1 MFEVGK
7 SKRKWTCSRISS
19 TRRARTRGCHCPI
32 PPHHQR
38 GTVRWIPSQTKQ
50 KFRVGLQRIKDEVRG
65 LIVTLG
71 LVETEILFKYPRGV
85 CNLSSPEREERGHVA
100 GYVQKGTRG
109 RVLRRCVTA
118 KPAGTASEKRGS
130 HDAAAERSEARA
142 TLATHPAWRMCSVAS
157 VAGAAEWLCG
167 LPRQRWMRCDEVT
180 AMGGVAA

>member
-38 GTVRWIPSQTKQ
+38 STVRWIPSQTKQ

-100 GYVQKGTRG
+100 GVCAERDAWPCSSSLRHSQTCRDGERKTRQP
-109 RVLRRCVTA
+109 RRRRR
-118 KPAGTASEKRGS
+118 EKRSKGDPR
-130 HDAAAERSEARA
+130 H
-142 TLATHPAWRMCSVAS
+142 AS
-157 VAGAAEWLCG
+157 CLEDVFRRVGRRG
-167 LPRQRWMRCDEVT
+167 
-180 AMGGVAA
+180 GGVAVRLAAPTVDAMR

>member
-1 MFEVGK
+1 MDLLEDLLHTP
-7 SKRKWTCSRISS
+7 SED
-19 TRRARTRGCHCPI
+19 TRLSLSNPTPSPKGHRALD
-32 PPHHQR
+32 
-38 GTVRWIPSQTKQ
+38 SQSNKTKVSCRSP
-50 KFRVGLQRIKDEVRG
+50 KIKDEVRG